1 MLKATPAPSSGSSGP
16 CYLKTKQVV
25 NGANDDVDGCGA
37 AGLSPQIVLE
47 VWRKE
52 ITAVRCFILSD
63 VIDTFLLCQH
73 NNN

>member
-52 ITAVRCFILSD
+52 DHSSEMFHII
-63 VIDTFLLCQH
+63 
-73 NNN
+73 